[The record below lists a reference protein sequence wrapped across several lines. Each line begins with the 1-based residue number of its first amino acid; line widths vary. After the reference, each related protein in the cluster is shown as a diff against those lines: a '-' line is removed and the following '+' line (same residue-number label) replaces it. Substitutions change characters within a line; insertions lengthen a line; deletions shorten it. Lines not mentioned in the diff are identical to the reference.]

1 MVGLGARMSGLLTSS
16 NSSFLFEGE
25 SFLFGYEGELSSS
38 LDAMSFGLMSSGDM
52 SVLDAGTLAL
62 ATN

>member
-1 MVGLGARMSGLLTSS
+1 MSGLLTSS
-16 NSSFLFEGE
+16 SSSFLFEGE

-38 LDAMSFGLMSSGDM
+38 LDAMSFGLMSSGDL